1 MRRNKEGNFK
11 GSLFVEFKTKESAD
25 KLLGVDELRWKD
37 SLISAESKS
46 VLEVWLRLMVNSLV
60 WQ

>member
-1 MRRNKEGNFK
+1 MRRNEEGNFK

-37 SLISAESKS
+37 SLINAESKS
-46 VLEVWLRLMVNSLV
+46 VVEVWLQLMV
-60 WQ
+60 

>member
-1 MRRNKEGNFK
+1 MRRNEEGNFK

-37 SLISAESKS
+37 SLIIAESKS
-46 VLEVWLRLMVNSLV
+46 VLEVWLQLMVNSLV

>member
-1 MRRNKEGNFK
+1 MRRNEEGNFK

-46 VLEVWLRLMVNSLV
+46 VLEVWLQLMVNSLV